1 MNAEEDDRLEQLL
14 LKYRILAAQPPKER
28 IVSHERPAVLCW
40 RTGILVAAAIVC
52 AGAIAATVGV
62 RIRQYYFEGR
72 GADGNYYF
80 HTEDS
85 KATYRD
91 ANGVEKPVI
100 GKTFGE
106 VILKSKDPNRAV
118 DVERTQKD
126 LEEVDLLR
134 QQDRRELVGVVDV
147 KATGCLFRT
156 LVYKY
161 TLSDGRTMTIR
172 ENELPLASR
181 RTPDQ
186 MQKDR
191 EEVARLRQQE
201 RRELVGVMDT
211 QMESNLFRV
220 CQYKYVLADGRELT
234 FTESDPE
241 LPPPT
246 WVPGSEQISEIWR
259 LRRLKQGEFLGYHDR
274 QILGKTITFET
285 YVFTLSDGMK
295 VTHSVGEVKGQRI
308 NLTDADREELR
319 RLREANRGEDLG
331 VEVSEVKGRTFSF
344 RRERFIL
351 SDGTEVIQSRG
362 EPTGSR

>member
-1 MNAEEDDRLEQLL
+1 M
-14 LKYRILAAQPPKER
+14 
-28 IVSHERPAVLCW
+28 V
-40 RTGILVAAAIVC
+40 TAAIVC

-62 RIRQYYFEGR
+62 TIRQYYFEGR

-106 VILKSKDPNRAV
+106 VIIKSKDPNRAV

-134 QQDRRELVGVVDV
+134 QQDRRELMGVVDV
-147 KATGCLFRT
+147 TVTDCLFRT

-211 QMESNLFRV
+211 QMEGNLFRV
-220 CQYKYVLADGRELT
+220 CQYKYTLADGRDLI

-241 LPPPT
+241 LPPVPA
-246 WVPGSEQISEIWR
+246 WVPSSEQISEIWR
-259 LRRLKQGEFLGYHDR
+259 RRRLKQGEFLGYHDT
-274 QILGKTITFET
+274 QVLGKTITFET
-285 YVFTLSDGMK
+285 YVFTLDDGTK
-295 VTHSVGEVKGQRI
+295 VTHSVGEVKGKRI

-319 RLREANRGEDLG
+319 KLRETNRGEDLG
-331 VEVSEVKGRTFSF
+331 TEVSEVRGRTFSF
-344 RRERFIL
+344 KRERFIL
-351 SDGTEVIQSRG
+351 SDGTEVIWSKG
-362 EPTGSR
+362 EPTHSQ